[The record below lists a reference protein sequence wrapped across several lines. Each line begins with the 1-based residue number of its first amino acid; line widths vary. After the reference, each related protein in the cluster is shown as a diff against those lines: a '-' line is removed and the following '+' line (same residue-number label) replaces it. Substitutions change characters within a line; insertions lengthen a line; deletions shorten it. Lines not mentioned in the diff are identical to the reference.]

1 MEALHQTRKLIGPI
15 ASLCALLGLMA
26 VQTACSKPAP
36 IQIGFVGGL
45 SSRTSDLGI
54 SSLNGAILATELRN
68 AAGGINGR
76 PVELVVRDDDQKQE
90 IAYQAVREMI
100 GIRVAAIIGPL
111 TSNMSI
117 ATIPLANDAG
127 VVMISPTTTTNELTG
142 KDDYFFRVLSPTA
155 TYATESARFHRNVLK
170 HSKVAVIYDRQNSS
184 YSESWLNDFRR
195 VFEKEGGRV
204 TLALPFRAET
214 DSNLSSLARRLVEN
228 RPDGILIIANSV
240 DVALLC
246 KQIRSLAPDIPIS
259 TSDWSGTEQLIEL
272 GGKAV
277 EGVTFTQ
284 YIDRFGIQPGYVAFR
299 QNFLK
304 RFRREPGFAGV
315 TTYDATNVLFDAL
328 SRKKPGDNLKD
339 TILSIRTF
347 EGLQD
352 PIVFNDNGEAERKVF
367 MSIIRNGQFVSLSRE

>member
-1 MEALHQTRKLIGPI
+1 
-15 ASLCALLGLMA
+15 LCALLGLMA

>member
-284 YIDRFGIQPGYVAFR
+284 YIDRFCIQPGYVAFR

>member
-1 MEALHQTRKLIGPI
+1 M
-15 ASLCALLGLMA
+15 CALLGLMA
-26 VQTACSKPAP
+26 VQTACSKQPP

-76 PVELVVRDDDQKQE
+76 PVELVIRDDDQKQE
-90 IAYQAVREMI
+90 IAYQAVKEMI
-100 GIRVAAIIGPL
+100 DIRAAAIIGPL
-111 TSNMSI
+111 TSNMSM

-127 VVMISPTTTTNELTG
+127 IVMISPTTTTNDLTG

-155 TYATESARFHRNVLK
+155 TYASASARFHRNVLK
-170 HSKVAVIYDRQNSS
+170 HSKVAVIYDLKNSS

-195 VFEKEGGRV
+195 VFEQDGGRV
-204 TLALPFRAET
+204 TLALPFRSET
-214 DSNLSSLARRLVEN
+214 DSNFSSMARRLVED

-246 KQIRSLAPDIPIS
+246 QHIRSFAPAVPIS

-299 QNFLK
+299 HNFLK

-315 TTYDATNVLFDAL
+315 TTYDAANVLFDAL
-328 SRKKPGDNLKD
+328 SRKKPEENLKD

-367 MSIIRNGQFVSLSRE
+367 MSIIRNGQFVSLSHE

>member
-1 MEALHQTRKLIGPI
+1 MEALHQTRKLIVPI